1 MHVRTGARNTP
12 VRRTLAPYL
21 SKETMAHPGFN
32 LFDVRIYNGD
42 VEAKAP
48 CGTGVESAQL
58 GRRVGG
64 GRNRQNQAAVAR
76 INELPSTVGRAY
88 TQTCARLWMQTVCG
102 RQPHA
107 GDHARTWNGRRVVV
121 IF

>member
-42 VEAKAP
+42 VEAK
-48 CGTGVESAQL
+48 TGLHTDLRPSLDAD
-58 GRRVGG
+58 GMRTATPRR
-64 GRNRQNQAAVAR
+64 RSCKNL
-76 INELPSTVGRAY
+76 E
-88 TQTCARLWMQTVCG
+88 
-102 RQPHA
+102 
-107 GDHARTWNGRRVVV
+107 RTS
-121 IF
+121 

>member
-1 MHVRTGARNTP
+1 MVSTIARDARVDGARRGWYR
-12 VRRTLAPYL
+12 VRP
-21 SKETMAHPGFN
+21 SEDGC
-32 LFDVRIYNGD
+32 D

-48 CGTGVESAQL
+48 CGTGVESTQL

-102 RQPHA
+102 REGG
-107 GDHARTWNGRRVVV
+107 GDYVPELTL
-121 IF
+121 